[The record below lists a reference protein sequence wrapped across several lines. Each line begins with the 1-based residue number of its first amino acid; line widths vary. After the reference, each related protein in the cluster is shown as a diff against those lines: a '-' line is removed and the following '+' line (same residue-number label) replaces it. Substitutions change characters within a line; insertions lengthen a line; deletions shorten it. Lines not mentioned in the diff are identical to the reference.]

1 MALKDKPALRLV
13 LQVGTVL
20 LFLVLA
26 AVAYDLLSRLGVRH
40 PNLAGIITLSI
51 FAVIFAL
58 GWVVNRRRA
67 EP

>member
-1 MALKDKPALRLV
+1 MALKDRPTLRLI
-13 LQVGTVL
+13 LQLGTVL
-20 LFLVLA
+20 LFVVLA
-26 AVAYDLLSRLGVRH
+26 AVAYDLLSRLGVHH

-51 FAVIFAL
+51 LAVIFAL